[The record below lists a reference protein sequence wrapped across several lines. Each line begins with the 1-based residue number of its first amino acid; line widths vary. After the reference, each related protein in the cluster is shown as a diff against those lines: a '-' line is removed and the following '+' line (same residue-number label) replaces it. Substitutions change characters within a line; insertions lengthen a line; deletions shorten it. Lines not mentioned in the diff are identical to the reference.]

1 MLANQL
7 RIVYSTT
14 VTNKYYISSGGLNKL
29 YTLRHAFTEAVSSSY
44 AVDRDQH
51 VATLTADKE
60 TSIAKAKKIL
70 ASFGDSI
77 DLSIDFDLEKI
88 TRGENIDWSIFQH
101 GKYAGKSI
109 QEVLELDKGYFV
121 FACENLGRWT
131 KYKKTIELAK
141 ALIADELKDRA
152 DDRESTANY
161 FENKIQ
167 ERIPLLQELSAV
179 AYYFYK
185 IGEIARNRYPHFVR
199 KDPELFNEILEQGQ
213 DWLFGVAY
221 HSSEFAQS
229 LHEKLSSGGDL
240 SERQVE
246 ALFNYIASAK
256 TKKDTE
262 ARNVQVDD
270 VRATYGHLFA
280 KQEVLA

>member
-1 MLANQL
+1 MG
-7 RIVYSTT
+7 YSNTM
-14 VTNKYYISSGGLNKL
+14 TNKYYISSGGLNKL
-29 YTLRHAFTEAVSSSY
+29 YTLRHSFTEAVSSSY

-51 VATLTADKE
+51 VSTLTADKE

-70 ASFGDSI
+70 ASLGDSL

-109 QEVLELDKGYFV
+109 QEVLELDRGYFV

-152 DDRESTANY
+152 DDRENTANY

-179 AYYFYK
+179 AYYFHK
-185 IGEIARNRYPHFVR
+185 IGEIAKNRYPHFVR

-229 LHEKLSSGGDL
+229 LHEKLSSGSDL

-280 KQEVLA
+280 KQEVHA

>member
-1 MLANQL
+1 M
-7 RIVYSTT
+7 
-14 VTNKYYISSGGLNKL
+14 TNKYYISSGGLNKL
-29 YTLRHAFTEAVSSSY
+29 YTLRHSFTEVVGINN

-77 DLSIDFDLEKI
+77 ELSIDFDLEKI

-109 QEVLELDKGYFV
+109 QEVLQLDKGYFV

-167 ERIPLLQELSAV
+167 DRIPLIQELSAV
-179 AYYFYK
+179 AYYYHSIEK
-185 IGEIARNRYPHFVR
+185 KAQSTYHRFVR
-199 KDPELFNEILEQGQ
+199 KDPELFNQILELGK
-213 DWLFGVAY
+213 DWLFGVGY
-221 HSSEFAQS
+221 GKDGFAES
-229 LHEKLSSGGDL
+229 LHHKLICGEDL

-270 VRATYGHLFA
+270 IRATYGHLFA